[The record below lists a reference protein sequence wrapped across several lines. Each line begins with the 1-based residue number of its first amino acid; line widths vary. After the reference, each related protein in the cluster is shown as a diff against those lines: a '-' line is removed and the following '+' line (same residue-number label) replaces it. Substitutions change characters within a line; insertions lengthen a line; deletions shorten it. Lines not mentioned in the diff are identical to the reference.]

1 MAEERSPLPPPPPP
15 PLGSE
20 HMGTVAALPTA
31 ADIQSAVAST
41 ESRFRVRRLEV
52 SDYEKGFI
60 GLLSHLTICPP
71 ISLDDFRSR
80 FMEIEALG
88 DDHVVCIVEDTE
100 QGRLVATGSIFVE
113 RKFVRDCG
121 KVGHIEDVVVD
132 SATRGMRLGQPVV
145 GFLSDHTRSVGCY
158 KVILDCSPDN
168 RGFYECCG
176 FVQKELQMAMYFNPL
191 PPSS

>member
-1 MAEERSPLPPPPPP
+1 MEE
-15 PLGSE
+15 G
-20 HMGTVAALPTA
+20 A
-31 ADIQSAVAST
+31 
-41 ESRFRVRRLEV
+41 ESRFLVRRLEV

-60 GLLSHLTICPP
+60 SLLSQLTICPP
-71 ISLDDFRSR
+71 ISFDEFRSR

-88 DDHVVCIVEDTE
+88 DNHVICVVEDTE

-113 RKFVRDCG
+113 RKFLRGCG

-132 SATRGMRLGQPVV
+132 SAARGMRLGQRVV
-145 GFLSDHTRSVGCY
+145 GFLSNHARSVGCY

-168 RGFYECCG
+168 RGFYERCG
-176 FVQKELQMAMYFNPL
+176 FVQKELQMAVYFNPL